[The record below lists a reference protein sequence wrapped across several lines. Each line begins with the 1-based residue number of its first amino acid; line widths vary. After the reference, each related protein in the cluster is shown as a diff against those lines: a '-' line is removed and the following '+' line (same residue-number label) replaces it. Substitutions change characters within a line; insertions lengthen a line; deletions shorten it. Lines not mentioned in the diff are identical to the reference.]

1 MQDSQGSVA
10 QKNCVEKQKQQQKSP
25 RALCAES
32 TNSSELDIR
41 QPSELAGLETKRLW
55 VGTNQPSDTQ
65 ISYSSISRMPGY
77 LATSQGKE
85 WVPHVSV
92 PLT

>member
-1 MQDSQGSVA
+1 MVSLPIPMNQTD
-10 QKNCVEKQKQQQKSP
+10 
-25 RALCAES
+25 
-32 TNSSELDIR
+32 TR
-41 QPSELAGLETKRLW
+41 QPSDLHGLGAKRLW
-55 VGTNQPSDTQ
+55 AGTNQPLDTQ

-77 LATSQGKE
+77 PATSQGNE